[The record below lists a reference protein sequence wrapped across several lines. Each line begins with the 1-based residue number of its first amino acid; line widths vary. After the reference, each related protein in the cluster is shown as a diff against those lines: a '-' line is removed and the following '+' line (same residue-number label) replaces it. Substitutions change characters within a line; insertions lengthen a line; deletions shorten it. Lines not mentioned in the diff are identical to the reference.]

1 MLITCDV
8 LQLCDNYACLCYCAE
23 ALKRDPYNKK
33 AIEYK
38 SKVYQEMPF
47 MQVTGSGY
55 RVTNQK
61 IES

>member
-1 MLITCDV
+1 M
-8 LQLCDNYACLCYCAE
+8 CDNYACLCYCAE
-23 ALKRDPYNKK
+23 ALKRDPNNKK

-61 IES
+61 IEL